1 MKKFSGIVLFCLVL
15 FAGSLS
21 AQTLKFG
28 HIDVQLLVSTMPE
41 KEVAQKAY
49 TKVGTDMEAQLTTMQ
64 KDLSEK
70 SKVYMSQLKTLTDA
84 VRKVKE
90 DEIQSINQRIQIYQQ
105 QAQEN
110 LQKEEA
116 KLFQPIM
123 DKARKAISEVGKE
136 RGLLYVF
143 EANGLL
149 YHSDQ
154 SIDLLPLVKTK
165 LGIK

>member
-1 MKKFSGIVLFCLVL
+1 MRNFSRVILFSLVL
-15 FAGSLS
+15 FAGGLS

-28 HIDVQLLVSTMPE
+28 HIDVQQLVSAMPE

-49 TKVGTDMEAQLTTMQ
+49 AKVGTDMETLLTQMQ

-70 SKVYMSQLKTLTDA
+70 SKEYMAQMKTLSDV

-90 DEIQSINQRIQIYQQ
+90 DEIQSLNQRIQSYQQ

-123 DKARKAISEVGKE
+123 EKARKAISDVGKE
-136 RGLLYVF
+136 HGLLYVF
-143 EANGLL
+143 EVNGIL

>member
-1 MKKFSGIVLFCLVL
+1 MRNFSGVILFSL
-15 FAGSLS
+15 FLFSGVLS

-28 HIDVQLLVSTMPE
+28 HIDVQQLVSAMPE

-49 TKVGTDMEAQLTTMQ
+49 SKAGVDMEAQLTTMQ

-70 SKVYMSQLKTLTDA
+70 SKAYMAQLKTFTDA
-84 VRKVKE
+84 VRTVKE
-90 DEIQSINQRIQIYQQ
+90 EEIQSLNQRIQAFQQ

-136 RGLLYVF
+136 QGLLYVF
-143 EANGLL
+143 EVNGLL

-154 SIDLLPLVKTK
+154 SIELLPLVKAK